1 MVNDTRSLHDI
12 AHCRSLPPGA
22 NRVLAKILLIDEE
35 PASAADIAE
44 GRTGGDALSKA
55 QAVARAACDE
65 RSPLR
70 QVGGARQRRCV
81 VLRDEGDG

>member
-1 MVNDTRSLHDI
+1 M
-12 AHCRSLPPGA
+12 
-22 NRVLAKILLIDEE
+22 LAKILLIDEE